1 MRDRETS
8 TSPTAKI
15 LVMTL
20 ELDAQHHDGVGCGE
34 PKNPYFEAVGS
45 IVTREFVQGMV
56 EIDLAKQKSVIECAG
71 KTTWRGAL

>member
-20 ELDAQHHDGVGCGE
+20 ELDAQHHDGVDRIE
-34 PKNPYFEAVGS
+34 HL
-45 IVTREFVQGMV
+45 V
-56 EIDLAKQKSVIECAG
+56 ERMMDGDSPAA
-71 KTTWRGAL
+71 